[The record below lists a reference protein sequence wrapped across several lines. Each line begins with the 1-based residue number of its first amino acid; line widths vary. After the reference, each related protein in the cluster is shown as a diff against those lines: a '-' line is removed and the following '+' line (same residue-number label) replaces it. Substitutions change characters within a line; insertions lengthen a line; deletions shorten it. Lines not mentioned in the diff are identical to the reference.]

1 MVRRTGTGWVV
12 PAMTAAFTL
21 VLVTACTGQGGS
33 DDAAGG
39 AARERPQSD
48 AASQIREAADVL
60 IRAGSSRTRT
70 AMEMVSGGTR
80 LTIRG
85 TGRFDYRARVGELT
99 VTLPDIGRRPVT
111 EVVTPGL
118 LYMKN
123 RGAGVPEDKWVRVD
137 TSELSD
143 GNLVTGGVTDPFSAA
158 ELLRGADEVSYVG
171 DLTLD
176 GTDVRHFRG
185 TTDLVA
191 AAKQATESMRG
202 QLNAAAKGFST
213 TSVPFDAYLD
223 GQGRLRKVRHEFVFD
238 NSEGKGVK
246 VASTTLLFGFGTRV
260 EVRLPQP
267 ADIYTGR
274 IAAPDNHQ

>member
-1 MVRRTGTGWVV
+1 MVRRTGTGRVV

-21 VLVTACTGQGGS
+21 LLVTACTGQGGR
-33 DDAAGG
+33 DDATGG
-39 AARERPQSD
+39 EGRESPRAD
-48 AASQIREAADVL
+48 AASQIKEAADVL
-60 IRAGSSRTRT
+60 VRAGSSRTRT
-70 AMEMVSGGTR
+70 AMEMASGGTR

-111 EVVTPGL
+111 EVITPGL

-185 TTDLVA
+185 TTDLVT
-191 AAKQATESMRG
+191 AAKLASESMRG

-213 TSVPFDAYLD
+213 TTVPFDVYLD

-274 IAAPDNHQ
+274 IAAPDHHQ